1 MDWSGLKKFMV
12 LIWKNFILKRRQL
25 VAIFVEIILTL
36 LFTGLLLLTRKHMI
50 IKKRGPHMYPRQPVD
65 EFPGFLPA
73 AVPSSGPWE
82 LAFVPSESDAAK
94 DVVEMVKKDLHYDF
108 KVVGFA
114 SEREFEDYVKR
125 GRNSRRVFVAFVF
138 DHEFNSSHDPLP
150 LKVKYCLRFSGFQ
163 RNLYVDSI
171 RPEGW
176 ETAVLFPTTPSLGPR
191 QELEPDG
198 GSPGYIT
205 EGFLLIQHALDKA
218 IMTYHS
224 PNATE
229 NLLRDASVFV
239 QRFPYPK
246 YDYDHFFTFFD
257 VFIPLVILFIFCTN
271 YLTLIQSVVW
281 EKENRLKEYQ
291 LMIGLSNWMLWAA
304 YFFTFLTFYSA
315 VIFLMCLIFYAKVD
329 PVPIIQHSDPSL
341 VFVFLL
347 CFAVPTIF
355 FSFLVSTFFNK
366 VHYAV
371 PVGGFIYFATYFPAT
386 SLSSNY
392 AQMTLAAKL
401 ASCLSSNVAM
411 KLGTNFLVNAEIRR
425 IGIKWSNICSPA
437 TLDNFVFA
445 YILGMFFF
453 DAVLYGFVAWYIE
466 AVFPGEYGVP
476 KPWNFF
482 LLHSYWFGEKPKE
495 KNEARQFNKTTE
507 SKYFEAEPTNLVA
520 GVQIQ
525 HLYKEFRVQST
536 TRLAVKDVSLN
547 LYEGQITVLLGNN
560 GAGKSTIL
568 SILSGLYPA
577 TSGEAFV
584 DGYDISKQMVQIRK
598 SLGLCPQ
605 QDLLFN
611 YLTVSEHLYFYCV
624 VKGIPRKRYPLEAD
638 RLLSAVNLTE
648 KRDAFSKSLS
658 GGMKRRLSIIIALM
672 GDSKVVIL
680 DEPTAG
686 MDSTS
691 RRATWDLL
699 QQHKQNRTIL
709 LTTHYMDEA
718 DVLGDRIAIM
728 MNGSLKCCG
737 SSLFL
742 RKIYGVGYH
751 LVMVKGPRCDVE
763 GISKLIYYH
772 IPSAILKKNF
782 KNELAFIL
790 PKEDTHSFATLFADL
805 KERQEELGIDNFG
818 VSITT
823 MDEVFFRNMS
833 RNERAS
839 SPPAKES
846 PAVTFNA
853 GCSLYHQQ
861 FRALFLKRAIFSWR
875 NWKLVLLQMLAFLGS
890 LTFLQKVDDLL
901 FSDGD
906 EMARQMELDQYG
918 HTVVPLSISGDPQVT
933 LVFLQH
939 LKSMLD
945 PDKHTIKEVQG
956 DLLQYLMES
965 EDCIYACI
973 VAFSIEVK
981 NDEIILTGL
990 FNNQAYHSPSLALAI
1005 LDNILYK
1012 SLSGPNAS
1020 LTVLNKPQPLP
1031 VPEEHS
1037 ETLSDGYQV
1046 AINTHFGMA
1055 LFISSFCL
1063 LTVTE
1068 RVSKAKHIQFVCG
1081 ASVLAYWFSALLWDL
1096 LIFFVACFLLLGVLK
1111 FCQLDVY
1118 LTDYHFLDT
1127 MLIFLLYGWSAVPLM
1142 YLLSFLFSKST
1153 SAYIRLVLFNYLSGI
1168 FTLFTDT
1175 TFQHGVHHSMS
1186 NATRTFILKS
1196 LLIFPNYNLA
1206 KCIGDYFAFYKRQEW
1221 CSRKLYAAFFDCN
1234 KKNTTKSVYSFEEE
1248 MIGKYLVMMS
1258 IIGLIY
1264 LLLVFFW
1271 ETTLWKLRT
1280 FLNQY
1285 VYFGLYKAYRKKK
1298 LSEEL
1303 SGECEDED
1311 VENERK
1317 KILGQPRE
1325 WLSYTVLIK
1334 ELTKIYFKC
1343 PVTLAV
1349 KNISITIQRGEC
1361 FGLLGFNG
1369 AGKTSTFQ
1377 ILSGE
1382 QTATSGHVFI
1392 DNSCITED
1400 IQKVKSRVGYCPQS
1414 DALLEFMTGREIMT
1428 MYARL
1433 WGVSEPQIQLY
1444 VNKWLNSLQLE
1455 PLADRLIR
1463 TYSGG
1468 NKRKLST
1475 AIALMGKPVVI
1486 LLDEPSTGMDP
1497 VARHLL
1503 WNAVTRARERGKTIV
1518 ITSHRLEEC
1527 DAFCTSLAIM
1537 VKGKLV
1543 CLGSPQH
1550 LKSKFGNIY
1559 ILKIKVKTATDKDKL
1574 DYLKFFIRT
1583 TFPGSTLKE
1592 ENQGILTYYIPSKDN
1607 NWAKVFGILEETK
1620 EQFNLEDYSISQ
1632 MTLEQIFLTFAQDT
1646 EHD

>member
-1 MDWSGLKKFMV
+1 MANSL
-12 LIWKNFILKRRQL
+12 
-25 VAIFVEIILTL
+25 
-36 LFTGLLLLTRKHMI
+36 
-50 IKKRGPHMYPRQPVD
+50 
-65 EFPGFLPA
+65 
-73 AVPSSGPWE
+73 
-82 LAFVPSESDAAK
+82 
-94 DVVEMVKKDLHYDF
+94 
-108 KVVGFA
+108 VGFA
-114 SEREFEDYVKR
+114 SEREFEAYVKQDN
-125 GRNSRRVFVAFVF
+125 NSERVVFAFVF
-138 DHEFNSSHDPLP
+138 DHEFESSHDPLP
-150 LKVKYCLRFSGFQ
+150 LKAKYYLRFSGFQ
-163 RNLYVDSI
+163 RNLYVDFI

-176 ETAVLFPTTPSLGPR
+176 ETDVLFPTIPSLGPR
-191 QELEPDG
+191 HKLDPSG
-198 GSPGYIT
+198 GSPGYLT
-205 EGFLLIQHALDKA
+205 EGFLTIQHSLDKA
-218 IMTYHS
+218 IMTYQN
-224 PNATE
+224 PNAAK
-229 NLLRDASVFV
+229 NLLRDVDVFV

-246 YDYDHFFTFFD
+246 YEYDEFFNFFD
-257 VFIPLVILFIFCTN
+257 AFIPLVILFIFCTN
-271 YLTLIQSVVW
+271 YLTLIQSIVW

-304 YFFTFLTFYSA
+304 YFFTFLTFYS
-315 VIFLMCLIFYAKVD
+315 VIIFLMCLIFFTKVD
-329 PVPIIQHSDPSL
+329 PVPIIQYSDPSL

-371 PVGGFIYFATYFPAT
+371 PVGGFIYFATYFPA
-386 SLSSNY
+386 SSVSSNY
-392 AQMTLAAKL
+392 AQMTLAKKL
-401 ASCLSSNVAM
+401 ASCLSSNIAM
-411 KLGTNFLVNAEIRR
+411 KLGTQFLVNAEIRR
-425 IGIKWSNICSPA
+425 IGIKWSNIFSPA

-495 KNEARQFNKTTE
+495 KHEARKFYEKTE
-507 SKYFEAEPTNLVA
+507 SKCFEAEPADLVT
-520 GVQIQ
+520 GIQIQ
-525 HLYKEFRVQST
+525 HLCKEFRVQNT
-536 TRLAVKDVSLN
+536 TKLAVKDVSMN

-577 TSGEAFV
+577 TSGEAYV
-584 DGYDISKQMVQIRK
+584 NGYDISKQMVQIRK

-624 VKGIPRKRYPLEAD
+624 IKGIPRKRYPMEAD
-638 RLLSAVNLTE
+638 RMLSAFNLME

-658 GGMKRRLSIIIALM
+658 GGMKRQLSIIIALM

-691 RRATWDLL
+691 RKATWDLL
-699 QQHKQNRTIL
+699 RQYKQDRTIL

-728 MNGSLKCCG
+728 MNGSLQCCG

-751 LVMVKGPRCDVE
+751 LVMVKDSHCNVE
-763 GISKLIYYH
+763 EISKLIH
-772 IPSAILKKNF
+772 CHAPSAILKENF
-782 KNELAFIL
+782 KNELSFIL
-790 PKEDTHSFATLFADL
+790 PKEDTHSFEALFTDL
-805 KERQEELGIDNFG
+805 EDRQKELGIASFG

-823 MDEVFFRNMS
+823 MDEVFFSTSMS
-833 RNERAS
+833 RNEGAS
-839 SPPAKES
+839 SSTVKES
-846 PAVTFNA
+846 PDVTFNT
-853 GCSLYHQQ
+853 GCFLYQQQ
-861 FRALFLKRAIFSWR
+861 FRALFLKRALFSWR

-890 LTFLQKVDDLL
+890 FTFLQEVDELL
-901 FSDGD
+901 FSYHDQ
-906 EMARQMELDQYG
+906 MARQMELNHYG
-918 HTVVPLSISGDPQVT
+918 HTIVPLSISGDPHMT

-939 LKSMLD
+939 LKSVLD
-945 PDKHTIKEVQG
+945 PEKHTIKEVQG
-956 DLLQYLMES
+956 DLLKYLMEN
-965 EDCIYACI
+965 EDCIYLCI
-973 VAFSIEVK
+973 VAFSMELK
-981 NDEIILTGL
+981 SNEIILTGL

-1005 LDNILYK
+1005 LDNLLYM
-1012 SLSGPNAS
+1012 SVSGSNAS
-1020 LTVLNKPQPLP
+1020 ITVFNKPQPLP
-1031 VPEEHS
+1031 ADEEQS
-1037 ETLSDGYQV
+1037 ETLADGYHV

-1063 LTVTE
+1063 LTVVE
-1068 RVSKAKHIQFVCG
+1068 RASKAKHIQFVCG
-1081 ASVLAYWFSALLWDL
+1081 VSVLAYWLSALLWDL
-1096 LIFFVACFLLLGVLK
+1096 LIFFVACSLLLGLLK

-1127 MLIFLLYGWSAVPLM
+1127 MLIFLLYGWSAIPLM

-1168 FTLFTDT
+1168 FTLLADT
-1175 TFQHGVHHSMS
+1175 TFQQGKVHHSMS
-1186 NATRTFILKS
+1186 NITRTFILRS

-1206 KCIGDYFAFYKRQEW
+1206 KCIGNYFVFYKGKEW
-1221 CSRKLYAAFFDCN
+1221 CSRKPYAAFLNCD
-1234 KKNTTKSVYSFEEE
+1234 KIYTTKSVYSLEEN
-1248 MIGKYLVMMS
+1248 MIGKYMVMMS
-1258 IIGLIY
+1258 ITGLIY
-1264 LLLVFFW
+1264 LLLIFFW

-1285 VYFGLYKAYRKKK
+1285 IYFGLYKVYRKKK
-1298 LSEEL
+1298 VSEEL

-1317 KILGQPRE
+1317 RIVGQPRE

-1334 ELTKIYFKC
+1334 KLTKIYFKC
-1343 PVTLAV
+1343 PVILAV
-1349 KNISITIQRGEC
+1349 KNISVMIQKGEC

-1377 ILSGE
+1377 ILTGE

-1392 DNSCITED
+1392 GNSCITED

-1444 VNKWLNSLQLE
+1444 VNQWLNSLQLQ
-1455 PLADRLIR
+1455 PIADRIIR

-1468 NKRKLST
+1468 NKRRLST

-1486 LLDEPSTGMDP
+1486 LLDEPSAGMDP
-1497 VARHLL
+1497 VARRLL
-1503 WNAVTRARERGKTIV
+1503 WNAVTRTRESGKAVI

-1527 DAFCTSLAIM
+1527 DAFCTRLAIM

-1559 ILKIKVKTATDKDKL
+1559 ILKIKVKTATDKHKL
-1574 DYLKFFIRT
+1574 DDLKIFIPM
-1583 TFPGSTLKE
+1583 TFAESILKE

-1607 NWAKVFGILEETK
+1607 SWAKVFGILEEIK

-1632 MTLEQIFLTFAQDT
+1632 MTLEQVFLTFAQDT
-1646 EHD
+1646 DMIEDDSKAKVP